1 VSTAPLIRPDLPGRR
16 RSIRASLSLTLIAVI
31 GLVLAGFAA
40 VVAYLTSD
48 QADADLRADL
58 AAYLALG
65 ETALPAPVWNFDT
78 ETVDSFVEALRLDE
92 KVVLAAVLSEGQEVA
107 RQSDAVLSAVGLSSL
122 AARDDLVAGTVALS
136 HEGIDIGSFT
146 IALSRDSVRTRTL
159 ASLFQIAGVTALI
172 IIAIAAVSFW
182 VASRYVARL
191 QKLEGLAARV
201 AGGELDTP
209 VVPERN
215 DELGALSASLEV
227 MRSSIRGFVADLKD
241 ANQTLETKVEQRT
254 ADLSAANAE
263 LKDANRLI
271 VDSIH
276 YASRIQEAVLPSP
289 SVVAAGVEDHF
300 LIWEPRDLVGGDF
313 VWFHSSGAQEIIIV
327 ADCTGHG
334 VPGAFMTLISGT
346 LLDRAFAAKQGV
358 NPVGVLTA
366 LNTGLKKI
374 LGQEDVA
381 ADQAVGKELTDDGL
395 EAAVCIIDRQRNTL
409 SFAGA
414 RMSLWHRHGSD
425 IAEIKGDKIGLG
437 YRRAPMDATFTMHQ
451 VVLDD
456 DTAFYVTTD
465 GLIDQVG
472 GARPMS
478 FGKRRFRAA
487 IMAEGLHDMAA
498 QKAALVRTLSDYQG
512 DQIRRDD
519 VTVLGF
525 LPKCGAEAG
534 G

>member
-1 VSTAPLIRPDLPGRR
+1 MTTAPLIRPDLPGRR
-16 RSIRASLSLTLIAVI
+16 RSIRASLSLTLIVVI
-31 GLVLAGFAA
+31 GSVLAGFA
-40 VVAYLTSD
+40 VLVAYLTSD

-58 AAYLALG
+58 DAYLILG
-65 ETALPAPVWNFDT
+65 QTALPAPVWNFDT
-78 ETVDSFVEALRLDE
+78 ETVESFVDALRVDE

-107 RQSDAVLSAVGLSSL
+107 RKSDAVLSAVGLSSL
-122 AARDDLVAGTVALS
+122 ATREDLVAGTVTLS
-136 HEGIDIGSFT
+136 HEGTEIGAFT
-146 IALSRDSVRTRTL
+146 VALSRDSVRARTL
-159 ASLFQIAGVTALI
+159 ASLSQIAGVTALI
-172 IIAIAAVSFW
+172 ILAIAAVSFW

-201 AGGELDTP
+201 ADGELDTP

-227 MRSSIRGFVADLKD
+227 MRGSIRGFVSELKD

-276 YASRIQEAVLPSP
+276 YASRIQDAVLPSP
-289 SVVAAGVEDHF
+289 SVVADGIADHF

-313 VWFHSSGAQEIIIV
+313 VWFHAGGAQEVIIV
-327 ADCTGHG
+327 GDCTGHG
-334 VPGAFMTLISGT
+334 VPGAFMTLIAGT
-346 LLDRAFAAKQGV
+346 LLDRAFAAGHGA
-358 NPVGVLTA
+358 NPVDVLSA

-381 ADQAVGKELTDDGL
+381 AGHDPSKELTDDGL
-395 EAAVCIIDRQRNTL
+395 EAAVCIIDRAAGTL

-414 RMSLWHRHGSD
+414 RMSLWHRRG
-425 IAEIKGDKIGLG
+425 AELTEIKGDKIGLG
-437 YRRAPMDATFTMHQ
+437 YRRAPMDADFTRHEIA
-451 VVLDD
+451 LTPDA
-456 DTAFYVTTD
+456 TFYVTTD

-478 FGKRRFRAA
+478 FGKRRFTSA
-487 IMAEGLHDMAA
+487 IMAQDPQDLAA
-498 QKAALVRTLSDYQG
+498 QKAALVSALSDYQG

-525 LPKCGAEAG
+525 VPKIAR
-534 G
+534 

>member
-1 VSTAPLIRPDLPGRR
+1 MIRPVLPGRR
-16 RSIRASLSLTLIAVI
+16 RSIRASLSVTLIAVI

-40 VVAYLTSD
+40 IVAYLTSD

-58 AAYLALG
+58 AAYLTLG
-65 ETALPAPVWNFDT
+65 QTALPAPVWNFDT
-78 ETVDSFVEALRLDE
+78 ETVESFVEALRGDDN
-92 KVVLAAVLSEGQEVA
+92 VVLAAVLSEGQEVA
-107 RQSDAVLSAVGLSSL
+107 RKSDAVLSAVGLSSL
-122 AARDDLVAGTVALS
+122 ETREDLVAGTVALT
-136 HEGIDIGSFT
+136 HEDTEIGSFT

-159 ASLFQIAGVTALI
+159 ASLAQIAGVTALI
-172 IIAIAAVSFW
+172 ILAIAAVSFW

-201 AGGELDTP
+201 ADGELDVP

-227 MRSSIRGFVADLKD
+227 MRGSIRGFVSELRS

-289 SVVAAGVEDHF
+289 SVVANGVADHF
-300 LIWEPRDLVGGDF
+300 MLWEPRDLVGGDF
-313 VWFHSSGAQEIIIV
+313 VWFHSSGAQEVIIV
-327 ADCTGHG
+327 GDCTGHG

-346 LLDRAFAAKQGV
+346 LLDRAFASGHGA
-358 NPVGVLTA
+358 NPVDVLSA

-374 LGQEDVA
+374 LGQEEVA
-381 ADQAVGKELTDDGL
+381 TAQEPGKELTDDGL
-395 EAAVCIIDRQRNTL
+395 EAAVCIIDRQRGTL

-414 RMSLWHRHGSD
+414 RMSLWHRHGPE
-425 IAEIKGDKIGLG
+425 IVEIKGDKIGLG
-437 YRRAPMDATFTMHQ
+437 YRRAPMDADFTLHE
-451 VVLDD
+451 VPFGS

-478 FGKRRFRAA
+478 FGKRRFTSVLLDQA
-487 IMAEGLHDMAA
+487 LHDMSA
-498 QKAALVRTLSDYQG
+498 QKAALVSALADYQG

-525 LPKCGAEAG
+525 IPRAG
-534 G
+534 T